1 MERAAETK
9 SEYDDGVVYAM
20 AGAGERHN
28 LIVAG
33 LLRTLGNHIASTCR
47 FHPSDMKVRVWRPT
61 RYFYPDAT
69 VVCGQSQ
76 FDDNERDVL
85 LNPLIVFEVLSETT
99 ERYDRGRKFNAYLT
113 IESLQDYVLVW
124 TDEYILEH
132 YRRDGDQWLYSKAEG
147 LDATLPL
154 PAANCQLPLREI
166 YYQVEGRP
174 DLTA

>member
-1 MERAAETK
+1 MERLAETK

-69 VVCGQSQ
+69 VVCGQ
-76 FDDNERDVL
+76 
-85 LNPLIVFEVLSETT
+85 
-99 ERYDRGRKFNAYLT
+99 
-113 IESLQDYVLVW
+113 
-124 TDEYILEH
+124 
-132 YRRDGDQWLYSKAEG
+132 
-147 LDATLPL
+147 
-154 PAANCQLPLREI
+154 
-166 YYQVEGRP
+166 
-174 DLTA
+174 